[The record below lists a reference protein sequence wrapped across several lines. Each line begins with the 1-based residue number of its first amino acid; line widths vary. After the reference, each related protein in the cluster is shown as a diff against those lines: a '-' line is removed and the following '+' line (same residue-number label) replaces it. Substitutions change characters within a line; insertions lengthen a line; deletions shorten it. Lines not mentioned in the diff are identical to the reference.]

1 MLTSLQNTRVKQW
14 IKLKKRRDREKS
26 QTFLVE
32 GFHLVEEAVKSDWA
46 IQEVIV
52 QENMEAPIWMAHER
66 ITQVSKEVFAAL
78 ADTETP
84 QGIAAV
90 VEMKQFSP
98 ASFRHVLLID
108 AVQDPGNLGTL
119 IRTAD
124 AAGFNGVIIGKGSVD
139 PYNDK
144 VIRATQGSLFHMPLF
159 SGDLKEWVA
168 QLQQQGMTVWA
179 SALENAQPFQKITI
193 ADKAALIVGNEG
205 AGIQEDLLE
214 LADEKVYIPIYGHA
228 ESLNV
233 AVAAGI
239 LMYHMKI

>member
-14 IKLKKRRDREKS
+14 IKLKKRREREKS

-52 QENMEAPIWMAHER
+52 QENMEAPHWTVHER

-98 ASFRHVLLID
+98 EAFRHVLLID

-144 VIRATQGSLFHMPLF
+144 VIRATQGSLFHLPLF
-159 SGDLKEWVA
+159 SGDLKEWVP
-168 QLQQQGMTVWA
+168 QLQQQGITVWA
-179 SALENAQPFQKITI
+179 SALEDAQPYQKISI
-193 ADKAALIVGNEG
+193 ADKGALIVGNEG
-205 AGIQEDLLE
+205 AGIKEDLLG
-214 LADEKVYIPIYGHA
+214 LADEKVYIPIYGQA